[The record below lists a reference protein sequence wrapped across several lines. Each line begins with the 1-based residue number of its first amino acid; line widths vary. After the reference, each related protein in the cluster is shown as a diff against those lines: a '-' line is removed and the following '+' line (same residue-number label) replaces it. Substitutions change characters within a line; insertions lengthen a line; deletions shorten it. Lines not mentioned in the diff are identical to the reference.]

1 MNWNEILGA
10 VLQAVLIA
18 ILPTLAVAAFKWL
31 WAKASTVWAELSERY
46 PTVTDLLRQSACIAV
61 SAAEQAGAAGLITEK
76 KQYAIGIAEK
86 WLAEHGVV
94 LDLDLIDA
102 AIEAALYD
110 TINQYKKLEG

>member
-18 ILPTLAVAAFKWL
+18 VIPTLAAAAFKWL

-46 PTVTDLLRQSACIAV
+46 PTVTDLLRDAARVAV
-61 SAAEQAGAAGLITEK
+61 QAAEQQGAAGLITDK
-76 KQYAIGIAEK
+76 KKYALEIAEK

-94 LDLDLIDA
+94 LDLDLVSA
-102 AIEAALYD
+102 AIEAAVFDEL
-110 TINQYKKLEG
+110 NRYKEG